1 MRPLLQ
7 HASRFLS
14 THVAPV
20 TSQRSGSIAFG
31 SLAARSST
39 PPSICLRCQ
48 FRASSLHTER
58 RRRDEDGISRR
69 NWPRAFSSTRNH
81 QEKESPVEPTKPP
94 PQLEPAP
101 EETPEVEDAKPPPK
115 STTPSEDTIARVP
128 AEDLPSHKEGQR
140 WDLSKR
146 ASEIMDELLPKLAQV
161 THKVNTY
168 TGTDYSSIEA
178 LRREIME
185 QEQLVKNRRLAIDQA
200 KHTLDAAHA
209 QQASAQK
216 EVVALLERKHSW
228 SATDLERYMT
238 LIRSEHVNDQAVRQA
253 KDAVLSAENALE
265 EARSQLEKRERAQY
279 HEEQIWS
286 DTIRRNS
293 TWVTFGLMGFNIF
306 ILLASLA
313 IIEPWRRRRM
323 VREIKSAL
331 EAQKSTADLAATNQS
346 LAAIEAAIDATLD
359 PDERP
364 AVGPIVP
371 DLKPEAAV
379 PEVADSPVAAVV
391 EPTVELSPIS
401 TADEVTADTV
411 KEDHLD
417 SRNTDSTAID
427 TADPTVQE
435 AAEFV
440 ASIDIAEEV
449 STSMTE
455 FEKLTAQAKDLI
467 SDRYISIRK
476 KDLTTA
482 VLTGA
487 AAGCGLAT
495 LVLWALIRPH

>member
-1 MRPLLQ
+1 LR
-7 HASRFLS
+7 
-14 THVAPV
+14 
-20 TSQRSGSIAFG
+20 RSDARSWSKVSKGTVILEEKANG
-31 SLAARSST
+31 SL
-39 PPSICLRCQ
+39 
-48 FRASSLHTER
+48 
-58 RRRDEDGISRR
+58 
-69 NWPRAFSSTRNH
+69 
-81 QEKESPVEPTKPP
+81 
-94 PQLEPAP
+94 
-101 EETPEVEDAKPPPK
+101 
-115 STTPSEDTIARVP
+115 
-128 AEDLPSHKEGQR
+128 
-140 WDLSKR
+140 
-146 ASEIMDELLPKLAQV
+146 
-161 THKVNTY
+161 
-168 TGTDYSSIEA
+168 
-178 LRREIME
+178 
-185 QEQLVKNRRLAIDQA
+185 EQLVKNRRLAIDQA

-364 AVGPIVP
+364 AVGPIAP
-371 DLKPEAAV
+371 DLKLEELEAAV
-379 PEVADSPVAAVV
+379 PEVAESPVATVV
-391 EPTVELSPIS
+391 EPTVESFPIS
-401 TADEVTADTV
+401 TAEEATADTV
-411 KEDHLD
+411 KESLLSSQD
-417 SRNTDSTAID
+417 TDSTAID
-427 TADPTVQE
+427 TANPTVQD

-440 ASIDIAEEV
+440 ASIDIAGEV

-495 LVLWALIRPH
+495 LVLWALIKPH